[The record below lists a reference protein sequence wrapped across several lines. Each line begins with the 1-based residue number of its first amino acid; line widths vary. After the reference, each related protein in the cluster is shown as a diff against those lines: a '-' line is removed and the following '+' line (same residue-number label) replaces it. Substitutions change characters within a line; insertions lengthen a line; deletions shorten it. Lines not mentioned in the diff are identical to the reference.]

1 MMREEFTER
10 TKVEV
15 SGRYYRDA
23 IEPMYTKANVD
34 KDEFCADWL
43 KRNKQLIVK
52 THLADFNKMNMD
64 VAVIECQKSELN
76 EVKAEAA
83 SQKKENET
91 LKNKLGLTER
101 DLQEAL
107 RRRDAAET
115 REKELET
122 QIGELQE
129 NVCGTKEK
137 LQTAATML
145 NEKDTEIMKL
155 KAMLFDMMSKVA

>member
-15 SGRYYRDA
+15 SGRYYRDT
-23 IEPMYTKANVD
+23 IEPMYTETNVN

-64 VAVIECQKSELN
+64 IAVMECQKSELN
-76 EVKAEAA
+76 EAKSEVA
-83 SQKKENET
+83 SQKRENEI
-91 LKNKLGLTER
+91 LKNKLGLTEQ
-101 DLQEAL
+101 DLKEAL

-122 QIGELQE
+122 QIWELQE
-129 NVCGTKEK
+129 NAYGADEK
-137 LQTAATML
+137 LQAAAVML
-145 NEKDTEIMKL
+145 NEKDAEIMKL
-155 KAMLFDMMSKVA
+155 KAMLFDMMNKTA